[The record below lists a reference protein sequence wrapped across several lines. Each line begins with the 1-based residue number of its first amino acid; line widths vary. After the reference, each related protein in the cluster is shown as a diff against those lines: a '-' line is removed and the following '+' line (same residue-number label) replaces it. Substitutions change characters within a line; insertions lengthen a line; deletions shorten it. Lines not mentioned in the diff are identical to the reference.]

1 MPQLKI
7 IEMTTVKLTID
18 DTLPLPE
25 LRTFLSSI
33 SGVRSIEVAEFYDTE
48 KQEYE
53 QLRTAFLNNSKRSM
67 AHQIKKYLL

>member
-1 MPQLKI
+1 LPQLKI

-53 QLRTAFLNNSKRSM
+53 QFRTAFLNNSKRSM

>member
-1 MPQLKI
+1 LPQLKI